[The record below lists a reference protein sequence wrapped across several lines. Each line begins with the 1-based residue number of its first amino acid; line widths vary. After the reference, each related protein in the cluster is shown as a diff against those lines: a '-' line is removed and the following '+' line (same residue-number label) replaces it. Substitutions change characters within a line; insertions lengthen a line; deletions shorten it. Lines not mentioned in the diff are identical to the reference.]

1 MDQQNGIKVASNEK
15 NNISDKVSEKKS
27 LNLLIPSVTT
37 ASNSKF
43 CLFSIT

>member
-15 NNISDKVSEKKS
+15 NNISDKVS
-27 LNLLIPSVTT
+27 LLIPSVTT